1 MKIKVWFAIALL
13 VVCTSL
19 FAQDQK
25 QQKPPSPE
33 EQAMYA
39 AWMKYMT
46 PSEGHKLLDGMTG
59 TWDTKVTS
67 WMMPGQPPMES
78 AGVSETNWILGGRYI
93 QEKATG
99 TFMGQPFNGVGIT
112 GYDNAKKQYV
122 GTWVD
127 NMGTGIM
134 TQTGSTTDGKVWTF
148 KGSSTDPMTG
158 KDMPSEMKITV
169 ADKDHHK
176 AEMWGPAP
184 DGKMFKMMEI
194 AYTRKK

>member
-13 VVCTSL
+13 VVCTGV

-25 QQKPPSPE
+25 QKPPSAE
-33 EQAMYA
+33 EQAMMA

-46 PSEGHKLLDGMTG
+46 PGDGHKLLDGMAG

-78 AGVSETNWILGGRYI
+78 TGVSEVSWILGGRYL

-99 TFMGQPFNGVGIT
+99 SFMGQPFNGIGIT
-112 GYDNAKKQYV
+112 AYDNAKKQYV
-122 GTWVD
+122 GTWID
-127 NMGTGIM
+127 NMGTGVA
-134 TQTGSTTDGKVWTF
+134 TETGSASSDGKVWTF
-148 KGSSTDPMTG
+148 KSVSTDPMTG
-158 KDMPSEMKITV
+158 KDTPGEMKITV
-169 ADKDHHK
+169 ADKDHHTS
-176 AEMWGPAP
+176 EMWGPGP